1 MLFKSFCLATKV
13 VVATATQSEKIAEEV
28 QAFIEGVAQKI
39 SNKIVDMDQNDPN
52 KVRAMIGDAVEK
64 SGSLS
69 PEAKKSIGDFLQK
82 KNPPLPIIAAYVFD
96 SEDEVLQSSEIVKRA
111 VERYGKNQS
120 SVLPSDYAG
129 TKYSPVATLEKVDRG
144 RYCLSPDGK
153 AAWVARDM

>member
-1 MLFKSFCLATKV
+1 MLFKSFCLAAKV

-39 SNKIVDMDQNDPN
+39 SNKIGEVDQNDPS
-52 KVRAMIGDAVEK
+52 KVRTALFEAVEI
-64 SGSLS
+64 SGTLS

-144 RYCLSPDGK
+144 HYRLSPEGK